1 MSSAAMLCL
10 ALAVFYES
18 RGEPLRGQ
26 KAVAEVIVN
35 RAESGKYPKDI
46 CSVIKQQGQF
56 SWYNRNISLS
66 KPPVLIYKNAQVNE
80 SWEQAKDVAH
90 QALREPTNHT
100 KGALFFNSTRL
111 GVRFDTDVKP
121 CRIGKHV
128 FY

>member
-1 MSSAAMLCL
+1 MTSAMLCL

-26 KAVAEVIVN
+26 QAVAEVIVN
-35 RAESGKYPKDI
+35 RTESEKYPKDV

-66 KPPVLIYKNAQVNE
+66 KPPVVTYKNAQASE
-80 SWEQAKDVAH
+80 SWEQAKKVAS
-90 QALREPTNHT
+90 QALDEPTNHT
-100 KGALFFNSTRL
+100 KGALFFNGTRL
-111 GVRFDTDVKP
+111 GVRFRTDTKP
-121 CRIGKHV
+121 CKIGNHI

>member
-1 MSSAAMLCL
+1 MSSAILCL

-26 KAVAEVIVN
+26 QAVAEVIVN
-35 RAESGKYPKDI
+35 RSESGKYPKDI

-66 KPPVLIYKNAQVNE
+66 KPPMVTYKNAQANS
-80 SWEQAKDVAH
+80 SWEQAKQVAH
-90 QALREPTNHT
+90 NAINEPTNHT
-100 KGALFFNSTRL
+100 NGALFFNSTRL
-111 GVRFDTDVKP
+111 GVRFRTDTKP
-121 CRIGKHV
+121 CKIGNHI